1 MNHTRVRACKGRNQ
15 GAKHS
20 RAASRRAFAT
30 PHHGRKTSS
39 SALFLDAVQPRIGV
53 FQAGDR
59 NRFGHPAAE
68 VLDRYRE
75 RGIAIVAS
83 PACGAWRWR
92 ADSSADGTCERDVAR
107 RYWQHRIDAPSP

>member
-1 MNHTRVRACKGRNQ
+1 
-15 GAKHS
+15 
-20 RAASRRAFAT
+20 
-30 PHHGRKTSS
+30 
-39 SALFLDAVQPRIGV
+39 VQPRIGV